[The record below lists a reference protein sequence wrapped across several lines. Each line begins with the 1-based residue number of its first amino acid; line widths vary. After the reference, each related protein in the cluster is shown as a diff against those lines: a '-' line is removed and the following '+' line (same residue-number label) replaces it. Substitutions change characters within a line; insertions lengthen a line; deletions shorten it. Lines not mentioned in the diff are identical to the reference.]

1 VFPVGAGE
9 PARPDRVV
17 VEERELE
24 ARAVEGDDIDGALD
38 AVDAVDVVDADESA
52 AIAARVFSI
61 TRSASRRAST
71 VETFTLAR
79 RPAASSRWKW
89 PALLANASIVAV
101 STKTTLPLN

>member
-1 VFPVGAGE
+1 MPVGPGA
-9 PARPDRVV
+9 PARPDLVV

-24 ARAVEGDDIDGALD
+24 ARDVEGDDIDG

-52 AIAARVFSI
+52 AFAARVFSI
-61 TRSASRRAST
+61 TCSASRRAST

-101 STKTTLPLN
+101 STKTTVPLS